1 MRSLG
6 QNPTETELQDMINEV
21 DVDGTG
27 TIDLQ
32 EFVTMMKMDVG
43 EPDKEAELAQIF
55 RIFDK
60 DNSGSISASELRDAM
75 RAIGQNYTDE
85 EFEEMMDE
93 VDLDRNGTIDCK
105 CPPPGGE
112 AMRGGASLMKKLF
125 AVKEFLQLMDHK

>member
-1 MRSLG
+1 ML
-6 QNPTETELQDMINEV
+6 
-21 DVDGTG
+21 
-27 TIDLQ
+27 

-112 AMRGGASLMKKLF
+112 AMRGGASLMKKLL